1 MAGPL
6 SLPLKGSAATKDLA
20 LLFSWDGYKGD
31 HYLWKQTFHCRVD
44 ILADTDGC
52 LAHRLSP
59 STLPPGRPRLYRVR
73 ALAQLERQGILLPSA
88 VTGSGVWPVT
98 QFWIKK
104 WLLRG
109 CLWGLLGKISHHDK
123 KSCTKRNPTLSCL
136 SSRDPNRGAATAIL

>member
-1 MAGPL
+1 M
-6 SLPLKGSAATKDLA
+6 SLPLKGSPATKDLA

-31 HYLWKQTFHCRVD
+31 LWKQTFHSRVD

-59 STLPPGRPRLYRVR
+59 STLLPGKPRLYQVRV
-73 ALAQLERQGILLPSA
+73 LAQLERQGILLPSA
-88 VTGSGVWPVT
+88 VTRFRGADWT

-123 KSCTKRNPTLSCL
+123 KSCTKRNPTPPCW
-136 SSRDPNRGAATAIL
+136 SSRDLNRGAATAIL